1 MIYIIFDFIIVDF
14 LKTKWLIYTQGEL
27 MKSKVHE
34 ENEASKLDL
43 NVLLKR
49 VKDQENSEKKFNI
62 AVSSA
67 LILLSV
73 VILLVVY

>member
-1 MIYIIFDFIIVDF
+1 
-14 LKTKWLIYTQGEL
+14 

-49 VKDQENSEKKFNI
+49 AKDQENSEKKFNI

>member
-1 MIYIIFDFIIVDF
+1 VIKI
-14 LKTKWLIYTQGEL
+14 KGREKL
-27 MKSKVHE
+27 MKSRVQ

-49 VKDQENSEKKFNI
+49 VKDKRESERKFNLI
-62 AVSSA
+62 VTSA

-73 VILLVVY
+73 VILLIVY